1 MKKRSKILSVIMAV
15 MVGLVMTFGATGAAF
30 ASEGDSYLALGASL
44 DDSEKATVL
53 NLLGVAD
60 TNDYNII
67 YVTNEE
73 EHKYLDGSVDSNQI
87 GSRALSSI
95 LITETGGSD
104 ITVETHNIGFC
115 TSEMYKNALA
125 TAGVTG
131 AEVKVA
137 GPFEISG
144 TAALVGIIKAYEEMT
159 GEDVSDE
166 VIEGSVDE
174 LNTTGELGEEIGDKD
189 TAAEIMSE
197 VKEEMAENPNMS
209 AEEIKEAISDAAE
222 EHGVSVSD
230 ETLDNAKDTLENL
243 QGLDVFE
250 NFNLDNVDLDEAKG
264 FFTRI
269 IEWFKGLIG

>member
-1 MKKRSKILSVIMAV
+1 MNKRKKVLSVVLAAMLGMV
-15 MVGLVMTFGATGAAF
+15 MCFGSIGTAF
-30 ASEGDSYLALGASL
+30 AAEGDAYLALGSSL

-53 NLLGVAD
+53 NLLGVSD

-67 YVTNEE
+67 YVTNQE

-95 LITETGGSD
+95 LIRETGGSD

-131 AEVKVA
+131 ADVKVA

-159 GEDVSDE
+159 GKDVSDE

-189 TAAEIMSE
+189 TAAEIMSD

-209 AEEIKEAISDAAE
+209 AEEIKEAINEAASD
-222 EHGVSVSD
+222 HGVTLSE
-230 ETLDNAKDTLENL
+230 ETLNSAQNTLENL
-243 QGLDVFE
+243 QGLNIDWD
-250 NFNLDNVDLDEAKG
+250 NINLGKAQGLFNRFVNWVM
-264 FFTRI
+264 
-269 IEWFKGLIG
+269 GLFN

>member
-1 MKKRSKILSVIMAV
+1 MKKRNKVLSVILSAV
-15 MVGLVMTFGATGAAF
+15 VGLVMCFGATGAAF
-30 ASEGDSYLALGASL
+30 AADGDAYLALGASL

-53 NLLGVAD
+53 NLLGVSD

-67 YVTNEE
+67 YVTNQE

-95 LITETGGSD
+95 LIKETGGSD

-125 TAGVTG
+125 TAGVSG

-159 GEDVSDE
+159 GKDVSDE
-166 VIEGSVDE
+166 VIEGSVEE

-189 TAAEIMSE
+189 TAAEIMSD
-197 VKEEMAENPNMS
+197 VKEQMAQNPNMS
-209 AEEIKEAISDAAE
+209 AEEIKEAISDAASD
-222 EHGVSVSD
+222 HGV
-230 ETLDNAKDTLENL
+230 TLSENTLNNAQNTLEHL
-243 QGLDVFE
+243 QGLDI
-250 NFNLDNVDLDEAKG
+250 NWDNIDLGKAQGLFNRFINWVM
-264 FFTRI
+264 
-269 IEWFKGLIG
+269 GLFN